1 MILDLFKLDNKTAL
15 VTGGTG
21 VLGSEM
27 VKALAQAGA
36 KVAILGRRLDAAE
49 SLAKSLRE
57 QGHEAV
63 AVKADVLQR
72 EELESARE
80 VVAKQFG
87 TLDILVNAAGG
98 NLPGAV
104 ITPDKNFFDL
114 NMEDFDQVVDLN
126 LRGTV
131 LPTQV
136 FAEMMAAQRAGA
148 IVNIASMSSFTPL
161 TRIVGYSAAKAA
173 VANFTQWLAVEMAM
187 KFGEGIRVNALAP
200 GFFVTEQNRTLL
212 TNTDGSLTFRG
223 ESIIRNTPYG
233 RFGDADE
240 LNGTLVWLCSDAAR
254 FVTGVVVPVDGGF
267 MAFAGV

>member
-1 MILDLFKLDNKTAL
+1 MILDLFKLDNKVAL

-36 KVAILGRRLDAAE
+36 RVVILGRRLDAAE
-49 SLAKSLRE
+49 ALARALQQ
-57 QGHEAV
+57 QGYEAL

-72 EELESARE
+72 ADLESAKEIIIR
-80 VVAKQFG
+80 KFG

-114 NMEDFDQVVDLN
+114 NMEDFDRVVDLN

-131 LPTQV
+131 LPTHV
-136 FAEMMAAQRAGA
+136 FAELMAAQRAGV

-200 GFFVTEQNRTLL
+200 GFFVTEQNRALL
-212 TNTDGSLTFRG
+212 TNEDGSLTFRG
-223 ESIIRNTPYG
+223 ESIVRNTPYG
-233 RFGDADE
+233 RFGKVDE
-240 LNGTLVWLCSDAAR
+240 LNGTLVWLCSDAAQ